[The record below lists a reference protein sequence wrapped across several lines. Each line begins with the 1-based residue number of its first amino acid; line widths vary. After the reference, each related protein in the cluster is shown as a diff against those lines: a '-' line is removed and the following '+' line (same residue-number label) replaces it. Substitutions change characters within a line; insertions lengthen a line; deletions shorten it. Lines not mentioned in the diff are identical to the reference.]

1 MRRRI
6 SPADD
11 GRNKPM
17 EDRVMEAWLEQA
29 AARTETR
36 NGLDVLALQLGQTLH
51 YKHEAF
57 QRVVGMHSG
66 YARVLLLL
74 AEKDGQTQANLQ
86 RVVGC
91 DGSGI
96 TRIVKAM
103 EREHLVKRMA
113 DPQDNRYML
122 VYLTEQG
129 TSIARTLPRRVL
141 EFWRQAL
148 QGFSAQEIESLRLL
162 LGRLNGNFAEM
173 TLGEPAKA
181 H

>member
-1 MRRRI
+1 M
-6 SPADD
+6 
-11 GRNKPM
+11 G
-17 EDRVMEAWLEQA
+17 ETVTEAWLEQA
-29 AARTETR
+29 AARTEKQG
-36 NGLDVLALQLGQTLH
+36 GLDVLALQLGQVLH

-57 QRVVGMHSG
+57 QRVVGMPSG
-66 YARVLLLL
+66 FVRVLMLL

-86 RVVGC
+86 RAVGC

-103 EREHLVKRMA
+103 ERENLVKRMA

-122 VYLTEQG
+122 VYLTDQG
-129 TSIARTLPRRVL
+129 ATIARTLPRRVL

-148 QGFSAQEIESLRLL
+148 QGFSPQEIENLRLL
-162 LGRLNGNFAEM
+162 LGRLNENFAEM
-173 TLGEPAKA
+173 ALGELAKT